1 MANNAQL
8 LAQAEAE
15 FQKDLHASVEQSA
28 ELHDGAHGGA
38 FPPFEPTYFASQIL
52 WLAIT
57 FGLLYFLL
65 SRFALPRIGSIL
77 EVRSDRIATDLG
89 EAQRLKNE
97 TDAAIASYEASL
109 AAARASAQKI
119 ANETRA
125 EVDAQAAAKR
135 KAIDAQ
141 LTEKL
146 AAAERQIADTKAQ
159 ALVNVRA
166 IAVDAASAI
175 VAQLSGAEPS
185 QAEVES
191 AVDATLRG

>member
-1 MANNAQL
+1 MAQNVLL

-15 FQKDLHASVEQSA
+15 FQHDLQQSVEQSA
-28 ELHDGAHGGA
+28 ELHDEAHGGA
-38 FPPFEPTYFASQIL
+38 FPPFESTYFASQIL

-65 SRFALPRIGSIL
+65 SRFVLPRIASVL
-77 EVRSDRIATDLG
+77 EVRSDRIATDLA
-89 EAQRLKNE
+89 EAQRLRND

-109 AAARASAQKI
+109 AAARSSAQKI
-119 ANETRA
+119 ANEARA
-125 EVDAQAAAKR
+125 EVDAEAAIKR
-135 KAIDAQ
+135 KAIEAE
-141 LTEKL
+141 L
-146 AAAERQIADTKAQ
+146 AERLAQSEARIAETKAQ
-159 ALVNVRA
+159 ALVNVRT

-185 QAEVES
+185 SSEVES

>member
-1 MANNAQL
+1 MAHPIL

-15 FQKDLHASVEQSA
+15 FRQDLQTSVEQST
-28 ELHDGAHGGA
+28 ELHDEAHGGA
-38 FPPFEPTYFASQIL
+38 FPPFEPTYFASQII

-65 SRFALPRIGSIL
+65 KRVALPRVAGIL
-77 EVRSDRIATDLG
+77 EDRNERIQKDLS

-109 AAARASAQKI
+109 AAARASSQKI

-125 EVDAQAAAKR
+125 AVDAEAAQKR
-135 KAIDAQ
+135 KAIEAE
-141 LTEKL
+141 LTDRL
-146 AAAERQIADTKAQ
+146 AQ
-159 ALVNVRA
+159 AEARIAATKTQAMTNVRA

-175 VAQLSGAEPS
+175 VQRLSGSEPS
-185 QAEVES
+185 GADVDA
-191 AVDATLRG
+191 AVDQALRG